1 MRSGRLVG
9 LAVVA
14 FGMMVACTRK
24 EASPD
29 QSAAGQTDY
38 GLGRVPTTAELAAI
52 DRDIDPLGRGL
63 PAGRGTSAEGAEVYA
78 AKCAGCHGAK
88 GEGLAPNPA
97 LVGRTPDAG
106 HNFALERGQKT
117 IGNYWP
123 YATTVFDYVR
133 RAMPLAA
140 PGSLTDAET
149 YAVVAWLLAENRIIA
164 STDTMTAATLP
175 AVRMP
180 ARPYFV
186 PDNRTGGPAFR

>member
-1 MRSGRLVG
+1 MG
-9 LAVVA
+9 LAIVA
-14 FGMMVACTRK
+14 FAVIVACARDGEPNAGAATR
-24 EASPD
+24 P
-29 QSAAGQTDY
+29 TVDY
-38 GLGRVPTTAELAAI
+38 GLGRAPAPAELAAM
-52 DRDIDPLGRGL
+52 DRDVDPLGRGL
-63 PAGRGTSAEGAEVYA
+63 PAGRGTAAEGAVVYA
-78 AKCAGCHGAK
+78 AKCAGCHGSK
-88 GEGLAPNPA
+88 GEGMAPNPA

-106 HNFALERGQKT
+106 HNFALERGSRT

-140 PGSLTDAET
+140 PGSLTDEET

-164 STDTMTAATLP
+164 LTDTMTAATLP

>member
-1 MRSGRLVG
+1 MRPGAFMGLTLVAF
-9 LAVVA
+9 AVV
-14 FGMMVACTRK
+14 VACSREDT
-24 EASPD
+24 ASSRGPAPTSD
-29 QSAAGQTDY
+29 W
-38 GLGRVPTTAELAAI
+38 GLGREPTTTELAAI

-63 PAGRGTSAEGAEVYA
+63 PAGQGTAAEGAVVYA
-78 AKCAGCHGAK
+78 AKCAGCHGVK
-88 GEGLAPNPA
+88 GEGMAPNPA

-106 HNFALERGQKT
+106 HNFSLKRGAKT

-140 PGSLTDAET
+140 PGSLTDEET
-149 YAVVAWLLAENRIIA
+149 YDVVAWLLAENRIIA
-164 STDTMTAATLP
+164 SSDTMTAATLP